1 MDKHILRRKLLDVIR
16 RWQAPVT
23 LSDILADADL
33 TMRLESALLT
43 TERISEELRNLVL
56 KGYLQDLRPGR
67 APLFRITGAGIDQI
81 DREGNL
87 HEYIWGEHASF

>member
-33 TMRLESALLT
+33 TMRLESSLIDTA
-43 TERISEELRNLVL
+43 RISEELRNLTI

-87 HEYIWGEHASF
+87 HEYIWGEHASY